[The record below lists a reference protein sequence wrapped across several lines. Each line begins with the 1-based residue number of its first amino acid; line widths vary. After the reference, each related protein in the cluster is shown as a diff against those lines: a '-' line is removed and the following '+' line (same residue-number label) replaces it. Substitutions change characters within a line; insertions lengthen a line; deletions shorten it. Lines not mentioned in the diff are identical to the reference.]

1 MKLNYKPVSG
11 CSSHGKAVEAP
22 SEGLLDVRFL
32 IVEEEISPA
41 QHALT
46 LCALFS
52 TWGVFEDPI
61 LAYEHFCVCVGL
73 CVSALGLTEASSK
86 QLKLQQP
93 KVFSAVSAWHGCWVP
108 SQLPPS
114 SHLPEL
120 LTALHP
126 SKVPKN
132 TFKQKWKQGVP
143 SISHLIVSNPWVI
156 QTHY

>member
-52 TWGVFEDPI
+52 T
-61 LAYEHFCVCVGL
+61 
-73 CVSALGLTEASSK
+73 
-86 QLKLQQP
+86 
-93 KVFSAVSAWHGCWVP
+93 
-108 SQLPPS
+108 
-114 SHLPEL
+114 
-120 LTALHP
+120 
-126 SKVPKN
+126 
-132 TFKQKWKQGVP
+132 
-143 SISHLIVSNPWVI
+143 
-156 QTHY
+156 